1 MGSGPRLRTAA
12 AATLAACVA
21 AGSALAAGRPDPK
34 QMTLR
39 LTDLSRHLVVV
50 RKETGRYDAARAAST
65 DSVPVSVFK
74 THGYVGGYELDATRR
89 GGLGGDLSA
98 GPFQVI
104 SAASLWRS
112 AAGARWS
119 LARSV
124 RSSQARNFRGLPI
137 GGRIGDE
144 SHLYSYTLQEG
155 ARTFRVYSLGWRD
168 GRVRATVLIS
178 GLPAGV
184 TARAAVRL
192 ARKQERLI
200 AAETHP

>member
-1 MGSGPRLRTAA
+1 MLA
-12 AATLAACVA
+12 AATLAACIA
-21 AGSALAAGRPDPK
+21 AGSALAAGRPEPK
-34 QMTLR
+34 RMTLR
-39 LTDLSRHLVVV
+39 LTDLPPHLVVV
-50 RKETGRYDAARAAST
+50 RKETGRYDVARAAST
-65 DSVPVSVFK
+65 DGVPVTVFK
-74 THGYVGGYELDATRR
+74 THGYVGGYELDVTRR
-89 GGLGGDLSA
+89 GGLSGDLSS

-124 RSSQARNFRGLPI
+124 SSSQARNFRALPT
-137 GGRIGDE
+137 GGRIGGE

-155 ARTFRVYSLGWRD
+155 DHTFRVYSLGWRD

-178 GLPAGV
+178 GLPTAV
-184 TARAAVRL
+184 TARTAVRL

-200 AAETHP
+200 AAETSS